1 MCYYQLQASKTFQN
15 KWSDYL
21 KLLQLSNKATFFQ
34 NCTSI
39 YDNIIKM
46 KFPIHNIEPPAGE
59 FNFEEENAVRYV
71 GGYRAGAS

>member
-1 MCYYQLQASKTFQN
+1 MDVFLSTASIQN

-21 KLLQLSNKATFFQ
+21 KLLQLSKKATFFQ

-39 YDNIIKM
+39 LYDNIIKM
-46 KFPIHNIEPPAGE
+46 KFPVYDNIEPPAGE

-71 GGYRAGAS
+71 GGMLLQL